1 MNFGYEWSN
10 MALAGGYVF
19 LILLVVA
26 AILYLVLGSLVNF
39 YVYGLRGEEIIPNV
53 EFWKNLPSNIQNM
66 TLFICRGCRGAETG
80 YEEI

>member
-1 MNFGYEWSN
+1 

-19 LILLVVA
+19 LILLIVA
-26 AILYLVLGSLVNF
+26 AFLYLVLGSCINY

-53 EFWKNLPSNIQNM
+53 EFWKNLPSNMQNCTM
-66 TLFICRGCRGAETG
+66 YICRGCRSAETG